1 MKSAVSALAVSLF
14 LFACASSNQS
24 SNGPGVTVQL
34 AQVSQPNDV
43 FYFRGPVNIQYQ
55 VSINN
60 PTNEELTLTRLD
72 LQTIGPG
79 AYSLRANG
87 TPMNLKVAPNSTSSY
102 LISVWGY
109 SAGGYL
115 RSSEPVTIRGTSYFK
130 GAKSGSFLK
139 LFNQNI
145 SPGS

>member
-1 MKSAVSALAVSLF
+1 MRSVVSALGVFLF

-24 SNGPGVTVQL
+24 SNGPNVSIQL
-34 AQVSQPNDV
+34 GQVAQANDV

-87 TPMNLKVAPNSTSSY
+87 TPMNLKVPPNSTAQY

-109 SAGGYL
+109 SSGGYL
-115 RSSEPVTIRGTSYFK
+115 RSSEPVTIRGTAYLK
-130 GAKSGSFLK
+130 GSKSGSFLK

-145 SPGS
+145 SPGY

>member
-1 MKSAVSALAVSLF
+1 MRSVVSALAVFLF

-24 SNGPGVTVQL
+24 SSGPGVTVQL
-34 AQVSQPNDV
+34 AQVAQSSDV
-43 FYFRGPVNIQYQ
+43 FYFRGPVSIQYQ

-87 TPMNLKVAPNSTSSY
+87 TPMNLKVAPGSTSTY

-109 SAGGYL
+109 SSGGYL
-115 RSSEPVTIRGTSYFK
+115 RSSEPVSIRGTAYFQ
-130 GAKSGSFLK
+130 GATGSFLK
-139 LFNQNI
+139 QFNENI
-145 SPGS
+145 SPNG

>member
-1 MKSAVSALAVSLF
+1 MKSVVSALAVFLF

-24 SNGPGVTVQL
+24 SAPNVAVQL

-43 FYFRGPVNIQYQ
+43 FYLRGPVSIQYQ
-55 VSINN
+55 VSITN
-60 PTNEELTLTRLD
+60 PTNQELTLTRLD
-72 LQTIGPG
+72 LQTLGPG

-87 TPMNLKVAPNSTSSY
+87 TPMNLKVAPNSTTSY

-109 SAGGYL
+109 SPGGYL
-115 RSSEPVTIRGTSYFK
+115 RSSEPVTIRGTAYFK
-130 GAKSGSFLK
+130 GPSGSFIK

-145 SPGS
+145 SQLG